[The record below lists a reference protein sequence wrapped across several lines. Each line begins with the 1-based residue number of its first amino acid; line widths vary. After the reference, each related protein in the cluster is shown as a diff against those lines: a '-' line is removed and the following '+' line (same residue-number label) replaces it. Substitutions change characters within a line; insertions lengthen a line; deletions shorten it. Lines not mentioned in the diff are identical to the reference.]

1 MDKLN
6 KRKVNKQTTKRE
18 RLVLRSSSA
27 LMLESFREA
36 AQHVVTLG

>member
-6 KRKVNKQTTKRE
+6 KRKVNKQSTKRDT
-18 RLVLRSSSA
+18 LTLRSSSA
-27 LMLESFREA
+27 LMLESFKEA